1 MLQHV
6 CGLAGRAGAIAA
18 MGRMGKEFL
27 LLLVT
32 AAIAPASV
40 VASAQDIAAI
50 IDDCESCHG
59 RGGASAWKDI
69 PVIGGMSAFY
79 LDAQLHA
86 YQDGYRPCGE
96 VEYPA
101 GPERGL
107 VGDMCEAVDGLDAT
121 QIAAIADYFAEQVF
135 IVPDQQADRQLA
147 EQGEELHERLCA
159 KCHSEGGGLAFD
171 DAGILAGQW
180 RGYLQQSFRQ
190 FRAGERWQPEKMAP
204 TVEQL
209 DDRDVEALVEFY
221 VTRAPVE

>member
-1 MLQHV
+1 
-6 CGLAGRAGAIAA
+6 

-107 VGDMCEAVDGLDAT
+107 VGDMCEALDGLDAT
-121 QIAAIADYFAEQVF
+121 QIGNIARYINHCCTPNCYSKVITEPDADPYIPGSIRGHIVIFAARDLGE
-135 IVPDQQADRQLA
+135 
-147 EQGEELHERLCA
+147 GEEVTYDY
-159 KCHSEGGGLAFD
+159 KF
-171 DAGILAGQW
+171 Q
-180 RGYLQQSFRQ
+180 
-190 FRAGERWQPEKMAP
+190 
-204 TVEQL
+204 
-209 DDRDVEALVEFY
+209 VEAKKIACHCGSPKCLGVMN
-221 VTRAPVE
+221 